1 MLFTFW
7 VKLRFSDSNSSC
19 LILFFGKNIPGFK
32 SLETSKNHSTPIPS
46 NEKERLDALHSYRIV
61 NTTPEERF
69 DSLTQIAAYICDSSI
84 ALISLIDTNRLWF
97 KSKIGMKDFEIPR
110 DVSFCQY
117 TITQDEIFEI
127 ENALMDERFQNNPYV
142 LGPPNIRFYA
152 GTPLKT
158 PEGFNIGT
166 LCVLDTEPK
175 SLNSKQKTILKVL
188 SNQII
193 ANFELIKKNRE
204 LVLIQEK
211 KEELQKSKSQFFA
224 NMSHEI
230 RTPVH
235 GILGITGLLSETEL
249 QPEQKEYVDTI
260 RRSGNLLLNLLNDIL
275 DLSKL
280 ESSHMK
286 IEVIAFDLMDL
297 LRDVFHLFEAD
308 AKRKNLEFKMLGEQP
323 SSLIVS
329 TDPNRLKQILVNL
342 VSNAF
347 KFTEKGNVSIEF
359 VFDIE
364 SDSKQCDIWIRVKDT
379 GIGIP
384 ERKLKELFQA
394 YTQMDTS
401 VSRKYG
407 GTGLGL
413 AISKGFA
420 EMMGLKLTTQ
430 SVINRGSVFEISGR
444 IPLAERSEVNFEPK
458 KPNSN
463 TNGTPIQDLRI
474 LVAEDNETN
483 QMLIKRVL
491 EKLGY
496 KPVIVSNGIEALHH
510 IETKGTDV
518 FFLDIQMPE
527 LSGIETAKILTQH
540 TDQSIRPYIIAMT
553 ANASQED
560 KEDCLASGINEYVS
574 KPFRKEEIADL
585 LNHFIVGKN
594 SKT

>member
-1 MLFTFW
+1 M
-7 VKLRFSDSNSSC
+7 
-19 LILFFGKNIPGFK
+19 
-32 SLETSKNHSTPIPS
+32 ETSKNHSAPIPF
-46 NEKERLDALHSYRIV
+46 NEKERLDALHSYRII
-61 NTTPEERF
+61 NTIPEEKF
-69 DSLTQIAAYICDSSI
+69 DSLTQIAAYICDSPFV
-84 ALISLIDTNRLWF
+84 LISLIDTNRLWF
-97 KSKIGMKDFEIPR
+97 KSKIGMNISEIPR
-110 DVSFCQY
+110 DISFCQY
-117 TITQDEIFEI
+117 TIIQDEIFEI
-127 ENALMDERFQNNPYV
+127 ENALKDERFQNNPFV
-142 LGPPNIRFYA
+142 LGPPYIRFYA

-158 PEGFNIGT
+158 PEGFNVGT
-166 LCVLDTEPK
+166 LCVFDTEPK
-175 SLNSKQKTILKVL
+175 SLNSRQKMILKVL
-188 SNQII
+188 SDQVI

-204 LVLIQEK
+204 LVLVHEK

-235 GILGITGLLSETEL
+235 GILGVTGLLSEMKL
-249 QPEQKEYVDTI
+249 QPEQKEYVDII
-260 RRSGNLLLNLLNDIL
+260 RRNGNLLLNLLNDIL
-275 DLSKL
+275 DFSKL

-286 IEVIAFDLMDL
+286 IEIIAFDLMDL
-297 LRDVFHLFEAD
+297 LRDVFYLFETY
-308 AKRKNLEFKMLGEQP
+308 AKRKNLEFKMVGDQP
-323 SSLIVS
+323 SSLIIS

-347 KFTEKGNVSIEF
+347 KFTEKGSVSIEF
-359 VFDIE
+359 EFDIK
-364 SDSKQCDIWIRVKDT
+364 SDSKQCDIRIRVKDT

-384 ERKLKELFQA
+384 EQKLKELFQA

-413 AISKGFA
+413 AISKGLA
-420 EMMGLKLTTQ
+420 EMMNFKLTAQ

-444 IPLAERSEVNFEPK
+444 IPLAERSEVNFELK
-458 KPNSN
+458 KLNPD
-463 TNGTPIQDLRI
+463 TNGTSIQDLRI

-483 QMLIKRVL
+483 QMLIKKVL

-496 KPVIVSNGIEALHH
+496 EPVIVSNGIEALHH

-540 TDQSIRPYIIAMT
+540 TNQSIRPYIIAMT

-560 KEDCLASGINEYVS
+560 KEECLASGINEYIS

-585 LNHFIVGKN
+585 LNHFIARKN